1 MLETITQ
8 SSTTIQPQESSTI
21 EADMLPVITTIETS
35 LDKNIKVDITPTNS
49 GKQIQTPIKARSRNK
64 TDSTNH
70 ETLTTT
76 TTTMA
81 ITTVTPYRRSL
92 TTTSSPTLSNTLI
105 SPRVIRKL
113 KTVRVVAGEEKDY
126 DSSYGDGGDK
136 QNNQSSFTEE
146 ISSITTTTS
155 KPLEKAVLRWKLKR
169 KTSDRESV
177 SRRNHVYSNYNNISR
192 VTAKTT
198 STRNRKTTLK
208 MNDSGSITKIPSKPL
223 LEEDINYMVSEISG
237 SNSSDAQ
244 FPGMRKLNKNVT
256 FHGTLTT
263 TPTPSGKVYEV
274 LTQKSI
280 SKSVSFKVGANGE
293 QIVLINDDILP
304 DKTI

>member
-8 SSTTIQPQESSTI
+8 PSTTIQPQESSTI
-21 EADMLPVITTIETS
+21 QADTLPVITTIETS
-35 LDKNIKVDITPTNS
+35 LDKNIKVDITPPNS
-49 GKQIQTPIKARSRNK
+49 GKQIETPIKARSRNK

-76 TTTMA
+76 TTMP
-81 ITTVTPYRRSL
+81 TTTSTPYRRSL
-92 TTTSSPTLSNTLI
+92 TTASSPTLSNTLI

-136 QNNQSSFTEE
+136 QNTQSSFTEE

-169 KTSDRESV
+169 KSSDRESV
-177 SRRNHVYSNYNNISR
+177 SRRNHIYSNYNNISR

-198 STRNRKTTLK
+198 PTRNRKTTLK

-223 LEEDINYMVSEISG
+223 LEEGINYMVSEISG
-237 SNSSDAQ
+237 SNSSVAQ

-256 FHGTLTT
+256 FHGTVTT